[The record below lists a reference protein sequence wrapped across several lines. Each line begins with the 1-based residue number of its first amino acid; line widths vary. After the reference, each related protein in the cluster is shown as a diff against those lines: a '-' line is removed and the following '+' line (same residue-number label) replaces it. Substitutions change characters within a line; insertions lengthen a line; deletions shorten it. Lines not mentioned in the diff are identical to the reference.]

1 MSHTQNVQTEEKMA
15 ESESKTLMAALETL
29 MDKQKESPR
38 NTLEDEDGFVLLAKE
53 SIWPQLYGTFYM
65 DIIQDEE
72 NLTEKTNSKSHQ
84 EDDDM
89 LFYVQNKPG
98 EQGQEVKVFRKTSKS
113 LPGLGDPHINWEESV
128 YLNMIMHDLDYKLTC
143 AICARLPNQDLKVL
157 SKKTLNV
164 HASHH
169 MRRLVV
175 SIKNYFY
182 LKCYF
187 DAKDAIMLHAILY
200 DVSTIN
206 NIYIYIC
213 FRMDSKG
220 ESSDLSYPNI
230 FFIIDSYDE
239 VFESLSVQENE
250 IVCVELTARYK
261 GNKGHAVVFLGSVK
275 HEALLTV
282 YDAKTSLGTKI
293 SQKMS
298 LSWMTGVN
306 EHFEYIRMRGPHGKG
321 YAEMRVGLCR
331 DDLVEHNTINRHR
344 SLSENK
350 ASSCN
355 CQIEE
360 NAQIYVPTTTH
371 PDRCPKCDRNSPNE
385 GAAKLWS
392 NTVKWFQ
399 QKKKSS
405 IPTLSPHLTYV
416 TLPWSRIMKDVIQV
430 KQKPVF
436 LKESRH

>member
-169 MRRLVV
+169 MR
-175 SIKNYFY
+175 
-182 LKCYF
+182 
-187 DAKDAIMLHAILY
+187 
-200 DVSTIN
+200 
-206 NIYIYIC
+206 
-213 FRMDSKG
+213 RMDSKG